1 MEMDGLREGFT
12 PLMVM
17 TSFTSLTPRS
27 EAFSLRVSTIII
39 RVVRALMMIDSE
51 ADTCR
56 RLTTAAANSIVH
68 QKPQWSQ
75 TRNPQWIKWLQP
87 GQLSKINLTAKYRLQ
102 VSRTNTCTQGTVV
115 ATSLF
120 TAATTDN

>member
-56 RLTTAAANSIVH
+56 RLTTAAANSIIH
-68 QKPQWSQ
+68 QKPQ
-75 TRNPQWIKWLQP
+75 
-87 GQLSKINLTAKYRLQ
+87 
-102 VSRTNTCTQGTVV
+102 
-115 ATSLF
+115 
-120 TAATTDN
+120 